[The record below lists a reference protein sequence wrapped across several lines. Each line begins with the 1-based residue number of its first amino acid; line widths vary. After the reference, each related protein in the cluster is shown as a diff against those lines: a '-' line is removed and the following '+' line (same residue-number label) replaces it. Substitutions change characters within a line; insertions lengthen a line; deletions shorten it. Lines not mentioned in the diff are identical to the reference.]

1 MRIEQGALFL
11 LVLLYIIVANAHA
24 GLAPLTTGPD
34 ELAHY
39 EYVNFIAEHGHLPL
53 NSAERSQAA
62 YKSDQPPL
70 YHLIAALPASLVDT
84 TGPPYLKR
92 YSDNERRP
100 LIEQTRHAW
109 GLHNTEDEYPP
120 YRSEVWRWHIGRWV
134 SIIFGAAAI
143 IVTYFIARGV
153 PFPPV
158 DIGPSLPRQLLER
171 IILALGAAAVVA
183 FIPRF
188 ALTGSMLNY
197 ETALAFFAALFLWQL
212 LKISKAEAENPQFII
227 HNPEPT
233 PSNLQSPVSNY
244 QLPITNL
251 LLLGLFTGLAI
262 TTKLSALILPFETV
276 VGLALI
282 ARHYGWP
289 WPRWLRAVAITATAT
304 LVTVS
309 WWFGFVIYQFNTV
322 TEDGWWTGL
331 LRPIIAADASDAT
344 TNRLLSFLTG
354 GQAGFTAAI
363 DNLESG
369 PPWQWLTTIYRTF
382 WIVGIEGQQ
391 PLGLVGLLIALAL
404 CLIAV
409 FGLIRLWQ
417 LAAAS
422 RQQLADS
429 GQQIAVSHQPSV
441 VSGQRSATHLQ
452 SPISNLQPSII
463 NYQLSIIN
471 YQLLLLALAAA
482 FILPLIRYAAT
493 FSLADTAQGRHIL
506 FLAAP
511 AFAILLVWG
520 FTAASLQLSIIH
532 YPLSIKTY
540 LPLVPAAFLFFWS
553 LAQLYTMSWAYLPP
567 LPVRTTVLPTEL
579 THPIDHPMN
588 DAVTLLGYETHL
600 DFEHQVVQADI
611 YWQATAVSPVD
622 YLTEI
627 KLLDENGDERSQW
640 LGYPAD
646 GRYPTRAWDPG
657 DIIRDTT
664 WLPVGNL
671 EPGDYTLQ
679 LNLLPTTAGNPL
691 IGLTVPSMDTPR
703 ELGQITLPS
712 VDPYVSN
719 HRLSLT
725 DSVQAKVGYAVRH
738 NGVPLTE
745 PATFRYRESI
755 IVTYNT
761 TAPDGTIDLKV
772 VGPES
777 AGQPLFEPVRQWD
790 NTALFIVG
798 PGWSTGDYRLRLTGG
813 DDSPITSEPLFN
825 VIDRW
830 ERNFT
835 EPSMTYHLDANFADQ
850 VKLLGYDLPT
860 RRMEA
865 GGGLPVTVYWQGL
878 DWMGQS
884 YTIFS
889 RLLATDGSAHGGRDR
904 LPREGYRTLY
914 WAPGEIVTD
923 PFGVPVDADAP
934 DGIYYLNL
942 GLYRE
947 ADQHAVSLP
956 LVQDGQPIDA
966 TSVTIG
972 PIKIGRTPPDF
983 VLPSADPQVVIDQ
996 PFGEPTA
1003 LTLLGYDL
1011 TAVSDQPSA
1020 VSHQQ
1025 STEENQPA
1033 INQPA
1038 SPNSTNSTNS
1048 NNSTNSINS
1057 TNSLTLKLYWRSE
1070 SPLPIDYTTFV
1081 HVRNAAGETVAQK
1094 DQPPLDGAYPTSLWD
1109 PGEII
1114 ADELI
1119 IPLPDELPSGEYSL
1133 VIGLYDFTTG
1143 LRLPVPGAAD
1153 DSLQLT
1159 TVEVSR

>member
-1 MRIEQGALFL
+1 MTRTRLMRIEQVALL
-11 LVLLYIIVANAHA
+11 LLILLYMIVANAH
-24 GLAPLTTGPD
+24 GRLAPLTTGPD

-39 EYVNFIAEHGHLPL
+39 EYVNFIAEHGRLPL

-70 YHLIAALPASLVDT
+70 YHLITALPASLVDIN
-84 TGPPYLKR
+84 GPPHLKR
-92 YSDNERRP
+92 YSDHERRP

-120 YRSEVWRWHIGRWV
+120 YRGEVLRWHIGRWV
-134 SIIFGAAAI
+134 SIMFGAASI
-143 IVTYFIARGV
+143 IVTYLIARGV
-153 PFPPV
+153 PFLPIE
-158 DIGPSLPRQLLER
+158 IGPSVPRQTLER
-171 IILALGAAAVVA
+171 IVLALGAAAVIA

-197 ETALAFFAALFLWQL
+197 ETMLAFFAALFLWQL
-212 LKISKAEAENPQFII
+212 LRISVAEAKNQSFTTPNPQ
-227 HNPEPT
+227 PA
-233 PSNLQSPVSNY
+233 PSNLQSPISNLQPPVPHY

-262 TTKLSALILPFETV
+262 TTKLSALILPFEAV
-276 VGLALI
+276 VALALI

-289 WPRWLRAVAITATAT
+289 WTRWLRAVAITAAAT
-304 LVTVS
+304 LVAVS
-309 WWFGFVIYQFNTV
+309 WWFGFIIYQFNTV
-322 TEDGWWTGL
+322 ADDGWWAGL
-331 LRPIIAADASDAT
+331 LRPLIAADASDAT

-369 PPWQWLTTIYRTF
+369 PPWEWLATMYRTF
-382 WIVGIEGQQ
+382 WVVGIEGHQ

-409 FGLIRLWQ
+409 FGLIRLW
-417 LAAAS
+417 AS
-422 RQQLADS
+422 A
-429 GQQIAVSHQPSV
+429 I
-441 VSGQRSATHLQ
+441 SGQRSAVSGQ
-452 SPISNLQPSII
+452 PSAPNLQPPII
-463 NYQLSIIN
+463 NYQLSNIN
-471 YQLLLLALAAA
+471 YQLLILALASA

-520 FTAASLQLSIIH
+520 FTAATRQLSMIN
-532 YPLSIKTY
+532 YRLSIKIG

-567 LPVRTTVLPTEL
+567 LPVRTILLPTKL
-579 THPIDHPMN
+579 AHPINQSMN
-588 DAVTLLGYETHL
+588 DAVTLLGYETRL

-627 KLLDENGDERSQW
+627 KLLDEEGNERSQW
-640 LGYPAD
+640 LGYPAS

-657 DIIRDTT
+657 DVIRDTA

-671 EPGDYTLQ
+671 EPGDYSLQ
-679 LNLLPTTAGNPL
+679 LNLLPTTTDNPL
-691 IGLTVPSMDTPR
+691 IGLTIPPVDEPR

-712 VDPYVSN
+712 IDPFVSN

-725 DSVQAKVGYAVRH
+725 DSALAMVGYAVRQD
-738 NGVPLTE
+738 GVPLTQ

-761 TAPDGTIDLKV
+761 TTPDEVIDLKI
-772 VGPES
+772 VGPDS
-777 AGQPLFEPVRQWD
+777 AGQPLFDPVRRWD

-798 PGWSTGDYRLRLTGG
+798 PDWSTGDYRLRLAG
-813 DDSPITSEPLFN
+813 DKSPITSEPLFN
-825 VIDRW
+825 VIDHW
-830 ERNFT
+830 ERSFT
-835 EPSMTYHLDANFADQ
+835 EPPLTYRLEANFANQ
-850 VKLLGYDLPT
+850 VKLLGYDLAT
-860 RRMEA
+860 RRVQA
-865 GGGLPVTVYWQGL
+865 GGGLPVTMYWQGL

-884 YTIFS
+884 YTIFT
-889 RLLATDGSAHGGRDR
+889 RLLAADGSAHGGRDR

-923 PFGVPVDADAP
+923 PFGVPVDPDAP

-947 ADQHAVSLP
+947 ADQQAVSLP

-972 PIKIGRTPPDF
+972 PIKIGDTPPDF
-983 VLPSADPQVVIDQ
+983 VLPSADPQIVVDQ
-996 PFGEPTA
+996 PFGDPTA

-1011 TAVSDQPSA
+1011 TAGSDQLSA
-1020 VSHQQ
+1020 VSHQP
-1025 STEENQPA
+1025 SMEENQPS
-1033 INQPA
+1033 NQPSNQLTNQA
-1038 SPNSTNSTNS
+1038 TLQFSNSPNS
-1048 NNSTNSINS
+1048 I
-1057 TNSLTLKLYWRSE
+1057 TLKLYWQSE
-1070 SPLPIDYTTFV
+1070 APLPTDYTTFV
-1081 HVRNAAGETVAQK
+1081 HLRNAAGETVAQK
-1094 DQPPLDGAYPTSLWD
+1094 DQPPLEGAYPTSLWD

-1114 ADELI
+1114 ADEVT
-1119 IPLPDELPSGEYSL
+1119 IPLPEELPSGEYSL
-1133 VIGLYDFTTG
+1133 VVGLYDLTTG
-1143 LRLPVPGAAD
+1143 LRLPVPDTAD
-1153 DSLQLT
+1153 NSLRLT
-1159 TVEVSR
+1159 TIEVAH